1 MQYISEAGVHNKN
14 PVRNIRIIRRGQGF
28 MRDLWVTSD
37 FASPVDFFLHAM
49 KDHVKFYDEQNEHM
63 DLCGTPAWMP
73 IILPGKLI
81 STEKMQPLITKAD
94 NTAKT
99 TRPASIVN
107 AALVSHC
114 WPNCK
119 EYWHLGI

>member
-1 MQYISEAGVHNKN
+1 
-14 PVRNIRIIRRGQGF
+14 
-28 MRDLWVTSD
+28 MRDLWVTRNL
-37 FASPVDFFLHAM
+37 ASPVDFFLHAM
-49 KDHVKFYDEQNEHM
+49 KGHVKFYDEQNESM

-73 IILPGKLI
+73 MILSGKLI
-81 STEKMQPLITKAD
+81 STTEMQVVIREAD

-114 WPNCK
+114 WPNCE
-119 EYWHLGI
+119 EYWNIITKN